1 MNNQIVNNAGNNPDS
16 LPGMFL
22 RNLRYTCMAV
32 LALITITGCAA
43 SDKDLQNVATAA
55 GVLLGGN
62 TGQLSADEI
71 SRGLKQALSKSS
83 EIVVN
88 QVGKQN
94 GYSADPQIRVPLPS
108 DLLRAKNF
116 ASKIGL
122 DGVFNDLE
130 LKLNRAAESA
140 APKARSIFLRSI
152 QQMTLEDAN
161 GILRG
166 PDDAATQFF
175 QNKTSNQLRTA
186 MRPIIDD
193 SLNQVGAVR
202 AFNDLLTRY
211 RRIPLAPEVNANIT
225 EHVLNRGLAGIF
237 YYVAEEEKAIR
248 ENPLKRT
255 TELLQRVFGA
265 Q

>member
-1 MNNQIVNNAGNNPDS
+1 MRH
-16 LPGMFL
+16 LPVMCARGL
-22 RNLRYTCMAV
+22 RLVCFTL
-32 LALITITGCAA
+32 LALITIAGCGAT
-43 SDKDLQNVATAA
+43 DKDLQTVAQTA
-55 GVLLGGN
+55 GVLLGGSG
-62 TGQLSADEI
+62 GQLSADEI

-88 QVGKQN
+88 QVGQQN
-94 GYSADPQIRVPLPS
+94 GYAGDPQIRVPLPS
-108 DLLRAKNF
+108 DLIKAKSY
-116 ASKIGL
+116 AAQIGL

-130 LKLNRAAESA
+130 LKLNRAAERA
-140 APKARSIFLRSI
+140 APQARSIFLSSI
-152 QQMTLEDAN
+152 RQMTLQDAN

-166 PDDAATQFF
+166 PDDAATRFF
-175 QNKTSNQLRTA
+175 QSKTSNQLRTA

-202 AFNDLLTRY
+202 AFNELLTSY
-211 RRIPLAPEVNANIT
+211 RRIPLAPEINANIT

-237 YYVAEEEKAIR
+237 YYVAQEEKAIR
-248 ENPLKRT
+248 DNPLKRT

>member
-1 MNNQIVNNAGNNPDS
+1 MIYQIAHNAIQSTQRFTRVFPIVLRRACFSVLVS
-16 LPGMFL
+16 L
-22 RNLRYTCMAV
+22 AI
-32 LALITITGCAA
+32 AGCAA
-43 SDKDLQNVATAA
+43 SDKDLQNVARTAE
-55 GVLLGGN
+55 VLLGGN
-62 TGQLSADEI
+62 NGQLSVDEI

-88 QVGKQN
+88 QVGQQN
-94 GYSADPQIRVPLPS
+94 GYSADPKIRVPLPG
-108 DLLRAKNF
+108 DLIKAKDY
-116 ASKIGL
+116 AAQVGL

-130 LKLNRAAESA
+130 LKLNRAAEQA
-140 APKARSIFLRSI
+140 APKARSIFLSSI
-152 QQMTLEDAN
+152 QQMTLDDAN
-161 GILRG
+161 SILRG
-166 PDDAATQFF
+166 PDDAATRYF
-175 QNKTSNQLRTA
+175 QNNTSNQLRSA

-202 AFNDLLTRY
+202 AFNDLLARY

-255 TELLQRVFGA
+255 TELLQRVFAA